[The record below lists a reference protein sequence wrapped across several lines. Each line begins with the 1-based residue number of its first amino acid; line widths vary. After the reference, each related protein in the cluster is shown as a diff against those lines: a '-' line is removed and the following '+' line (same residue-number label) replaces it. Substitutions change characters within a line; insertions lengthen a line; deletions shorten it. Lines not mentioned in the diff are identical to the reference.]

1 MKQANLNITL
11 SFMQLFT
18 PITNLFICST
28 NMSSFPWFIE
38 KGFWRF
44 GFFITTPVLLIIGT
58 ITTYYDKNKSY
69 TTKRMRQNIPFIAVI
84 FFMCVSFL
92 SLTERIVITSFIVNF
107 VWVIITIVFLSQDI
121 SKLRRNRKYRLKRMR
136 IRQNR
141 SDVYTK

>member
-18 PITNLFICST
+18 LITNLFICST
-28 NMSSFPWFIE
+28 NMSFFPWFIE

-58 ITTYYDKNKSY
+58 ITSYYDKKKSY
-69 TTKRMRQNIPFIAVI
+69 TIKRMRQNIPFITVI

-107 VWVIITIVFLSQDI
+107 VLVIITIVFLSQDI
-121 SKLRRNRKYRLKRMR
+121 CKLHKNRKYRLKKMRM
-136 IRQNR
+136 RQNR
-141 SDVYTK
+141 SDIYTK